1 MNDRWY
7 FFWRGRETLAEVKA
21 AIARGDAV
29 EILLPPETHHA
40 LYMHIYP
47 QGRSCDSAAI
57 DASNG
62 TELLRSIATVAGLQ
76 DLAELEQ
83 AVRLSGYRIALTS
96 PVPNLELVPPTAP
109 RPLRHPAGG
118 AVSLP

>member
-7 FFWRGRETLAEVKA
+7 FTWRGRETLPEVKA
-21 AIARGDAV
+21 AMARGDAV
-29 EILLPPETHHA
+29 EIILPPDTHHA

-47 QGRSCDSAAI
+47 DGRSCDSAAI

-62 TELLRSIATVAGLQ
+62 AELLHSIATVAGLQ

-83 AVRLSGYRIALTS
+83 AVRISGYRTAITS
-96 PVPNLELVPPTAP
+96 PSPNLELVPPTAS
-109 RPLRHPAGG
+109 RALRHPASR
-118 AVSLP
+118 APRSP

>member
-7 FFWRGRETLAEVKA
+7 FVWRGRETLAEVKTA
-21 AIARGDAV
+21 MAHGDAV
-29 EILLPPETHHA
+29 EIILPPETHHA

-47 QGRSCDSAAI
+47 DGRSCDSAAI

-62 TELLRSIATVAGLQ
+62 AELLHSIATVAGLQ

-83 AVRLSGYRIALTS
+83 AVRISGYRTALTS

-109 RPLRHPAGG
+109 RPLRHPASRLH
-118 AVSLP
+118 SLS

>member
-7 FFWRGRETLAEVKA
+7 FVWHGRETLAEIKA
-21 AIARGDAV
+21 AMARGDAV
-29 EILLPPETHHA
+29 EIVLPPDTHHA

-47 QGRSCDSAAI
+47 EGCSCDSAEI

-62 TELLRSIATVAGLQ
+62 AELLHSIATVAGLQ

-83 AVRLSGYRIALTS
+83 AVRIAGYRTALTS
-96 PVPNLELVPPTAP
+96 PAPNLELLPPTAR
-109 RPLRHPAGG
+109 RPLRHPA
-118 AVSLP
+118 SRLQPRP